1 MRYCVLSRYEINF
14 PYESHLTVF
23 CIVCGSRNEGIFSP
37 HTERREIFDH
47 EFKNLL
53 RQLNGYLEALNQLA
67 ENHPRMREVSI
78 AFSKANILFPDAT
91 IKIQNCPPQLGTI
104 IMTIKTAGIVF
115 SRTEEIN
122 MLIRIIN
129 KADSIKIYA
138 ETGNIVCMA
147 AVFQEVYT
155 SLY

>member
-1 MRYCVLSRYEINF
+1 M
-14 PYESHLTVF
+14 
-23 CIVCGSRNEGIFSP
+23 
-37 HTERREIFDH
+37 FDH

-53 RQLNGYLEALNQLA
+53 RQLNGYLEAPNQLA

-78 AFSKANILFPDAT
+78 AFSKANSLFPDAT
-91 IKIQNCPPQLGTI
+91 IKILNCPPQLGTI

-122 MLIRIIN
+122 MLISIIN

-138 ETGNIVCMA
+138 ETGNIVCIA